1 MAHRSGRAALRQ
13 HQEAVADIMW
23 TVSLPLWEF
32 VVRAAIIYFA
42 LMLLLRLSGKRT
54 LGEFT
59 SFDMVVVLLIG
70 ESTQGALTA
79 GDQSVIGAL
88 VVCATLIGLNVLI
101 AFLGTR
107 FRSLD
112 RLVQG
117 EPVVL
122 LRNGQVFEKV
132 LRRNNLPRSDL
143 EEALRESGV
152 EDPSGAALAILEV
165 DGEISVIK
173 ADDKD

>member
-1 MAHRSGRAALRQ
+1 
-13 HQEAVADIMW
+13 MW
-23 TVSLPLWEF
+23 TMALPLWEF
-32 VVRAAIIYFA
+32 VVRAALVYFA

-79 GDQSVIGAL
+79 NDQSVTGAL
-88 VVCATLIGLNVLI
+88 LVCATLISLNVLI

-107 FRSLD
+107 FRGLD

-122 LRNGQVFEKV
+122 LRNGQVFETV

-143 EEALRESGV
+143 EEAWRENGV
-152 EDPSGAALAILEV
+152 ESPAGAALAILEV

-173 ADDKD
+173 AKDKD